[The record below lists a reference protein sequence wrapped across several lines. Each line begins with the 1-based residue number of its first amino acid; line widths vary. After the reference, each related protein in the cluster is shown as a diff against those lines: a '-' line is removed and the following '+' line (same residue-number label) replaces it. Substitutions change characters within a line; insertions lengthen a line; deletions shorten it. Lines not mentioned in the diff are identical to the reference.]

1 MIHKPLWRFW
11 SSLGIRYKI
20 TVILTTVL
28 TAGLASVSVL
38 SLRQH
43 RRVLEAETRGR
54 VDRMLDNASS
64 AARGALSGSD
74 SGQLKEFMER
84 IARRSDVSR
93 LIIRDGR
100 GRVVAGHRRTA
111 ADAPSSRGPSFRDA
125 SYRRSIR
132 EGESVLE
139 VRAPVYAGETAARPI
154 GLVEMTYSE
163 RRVREGVSQQRNSL
177 LVLGVLFSAVGLL
190 VSFGLGAVLTRNI
203 SVLAGLM
210 DDLSR
215 GRPDRLAK
223 ISAHDEI
230 GRLGRS
236 FNRMVLKMREKA
248 HMERYLS
255 RSTLQQV
262 HRMRASRSVRLGGE
276 KRRVA
281 VLFSDIRGFTEFA
294 EKMDAEV
301 VVETLNVYLNT
312 QSEVITKRG
321 GSVDKF
327 VGDQVMAIFTGER
340 AEFQAA
346 LSAQEIVNFVSSLNE
361 TRSRRGLPVLAV
373 GVGLNVGEVVMG
385 NMGAERRMDYT
396 VVGDPINTAARLC
409 GQARPGQVVMSWPL
423 LSALSGRCRWGML
436 EKMSVKGKRAPVEVY
451 ELKDLPGAARR
462 HMRRHVD
469 KNAWAAL
476 PPRERVAVRVDDLS
490 RTGCAVEFPMPV
502 PAGSELDLELPQDIV
517 GVSARVRAEVCHV
530 KTRAGFYRAG
540 LKFREIP
547 EDFGHEITQWVHHI
561 EMDRTPE
568 TV

>member
-1 MIHKPLWRFW
+1 MIHKSLWRFW

-20 TVILTTVL
+20 TAILTAVL
-28 TAGLASVSVL
+28 TAGLVSVSAL
-38 SLRQH
+38 SLRQQ
-43 RRVLEAETRGR
+43 RRVLEAENRGR
-54 VDRMLDNASS
+54 VDRLLDNAS
-64 AARGALSGSD
+64 AAAKGALSGSD
-74 SGQLKEFMER
+74 SGDLKEFMER
-84 IARRSDVSR
+84 IGRRADVVR
-93 LIIRDGR
+93 LVVRDGR
-100 GRVVAGHRRTA
+100 GRIVAEQRRTA
-111 ADAPSSRGPSFRDA
+111 SPTPASRGASFRDA
-125 SYRRSIR
+125 SYRRSIH
-132 EGESVLE
+132 EGEAVLE
-139 VRAPVYAGETAARPI
+139 VRAPVYPGEKAARPL
-154 GLVEMTYSE
+154 GSVEMTFSE
-163 RRVREGVSQQRNSL
+163 RRVRESLSQQRNSL
-177 LVLGVLFSAVGLL
+177 LVLGGLFSAVGLL
-190 VSFGLGAVLTRNI
+190 VSFGLGAVLTRKI

-210 DDLSR
+210 DDLSH
-215 GRPDRLAK
+215 GRPDGLAK

-236 FNRMVLKMREKA
+236 FNRMVLKMREKS
-248 HMERYLS
+248 HMEKYLS

-276 KRRVA
+276 RRRVA

-294 EKMDAEV
+294 EKMEAEV

-346 LSAQEIVNFVSSLNE
+346 LSAQEIVNFVASLNE
-361 TRSRRGLPVLAV
+361 TRARRGLPVLAV

-409 GQARPGQVVMSWPL
+409 GKARPGQVVMSWPL

-436 EKMSVKGKRAPVEVY
+436 EKMAVKGKRAPVEVY

-469 KNAWAAL
+469 KNAWAFL
-476 PPRERVAVRVDDLS
+476 PARERFAVRVDDLS
-490 RTGCAVEFPMPV
+490 RTGCAVEIAAPI
-502 PAGSELDLELPQDIV
+502 PAGSELDLELPPEIV
-517 GVSARVRAEVCHV
+517 GTAARVRAEVCHV
-530 KTRAGFYRAG
+530 KARSGFFRAG
-540 LKFREIP
+540 LKFKGVP
-547 EDFGHEITQWVHHI
+547 EEFSHEITEWVHHI
-561 EMDRTPE
+561 DMELAVRT
-568 TV
+568 